1 MAKLNSRCKYCG
13 RILYKNV
20 SEKYFVCSNKCK
32 SLIKKFDYINKVDAI
47 VIGMNNYKWNTV
59 EDLSKKVEINKF
71 DFVSSVRRL
80 IYFAISYPDYKEIN
94 QNGDQLMKYKDK
106 WREKEKIIDE
116 KLLNE
121 TYRKKK
127 KVVKDNLAGVTLS
140 DVLIMYNWLN
150 YAKAIGDNN
159 YQIISKDILKSNY
172 MENELSQQLDI
183 RNKEFSSIH

>member
-20 SEKYFVCSNKCK
+20 SEKYSVCSNKCK

-80 IYFAISYPDYKEIN
+80 IYFENELKAKEDKEIN
-94 QNGDQLMKYKDK
+94 HNSLIS
-106 WREKEKIIDE
+106 RV
-116 KLLNE
+116 
-121 TYRKKK
+121 KK
-127 KVVKDNLAGVTLS
+127 
-140 DVLIMYNWLN
+140 
-150 YAKAIGDNN
+150 
-159 YQIISKDILKSNY
+159 
-172 MENELSQQLDI
+172 
-183 RNKEFSSIH
+183 